1 MQQFNGLTGVQF
13 SQVEETGRLLAPE
26 AVVASAGLRYVSS
39 DDAGI
44 HRKKHGTGFSY
55 TDSAGKVIHD
65 KRVLWRI
72 RCLAI
77 PPAWTDVWIC
87 PNANGHIQATGF
99 DARGRKQYRYN
110 AEFRALRESA
120 KFEHI
125 LLFAAAL
132 PKIRERVSH
141 DMAKH
146 GLPREKVLA
155 TIVHLLETTLVRV
168 GNKDYAKDNHSYGLT
183 TLHDPH
189 VDVKGTALRFHFK
202 GKSGKTWNLK
212 IRDRRV
218 ATIVRALQELPGQQ
232 LFQYLDADG
241 ANQMVTSSDVNDY
254 LREISGRDVTAKDF
268 RTWAGTVM
276 AATALNELDT
286 PTSQAGGKRAVK
298 AVIAQAAEKLGN
310 TVAVC
315 RKCYVHPTVVE
326 AFLAGELKLHIRKSN
341 DGAGKLSP
349 GEAAVHR
356 FLIGRLS

>member
-55 TDSAGKVIHD
+55 TDSAGRVIHD

-132 PKIRERVSH
+132 PKIR
-141 DMAKH
+141 
-146 GLPREKVLA
+146 
-155 TIVHLLETTLVRV
+155 
-168 GNKDYAKDNHSYGLT
+168 
-183 TLHDPH
+183 
-189 VDVKGTALRFHFK
+189 
-202 GKSGKTWNLK
+202 
-212 IRDRRV
+212 DRRV

-241 ANQMVTSSDVNDY
+241 ANQRVTSSDVNDY
-254 LREISGRDVTAKDF
+254 LREISG
-268 RTWAGTVM
+268 
-276 AATALNELDT
+276 
-286 PTSQAGGKRAVK
+286 
-298 AVIAQAAEKLGN
+298 
-310 TVAVC
+310 
-315 RKCYVHPTVVE
+315 
-326 AFLAGELKLHIRKSN
+326 
-341 DGAGKLSP
+341 
-349 GEAAVHR
+349 
-356 FLIGRLS
+356 